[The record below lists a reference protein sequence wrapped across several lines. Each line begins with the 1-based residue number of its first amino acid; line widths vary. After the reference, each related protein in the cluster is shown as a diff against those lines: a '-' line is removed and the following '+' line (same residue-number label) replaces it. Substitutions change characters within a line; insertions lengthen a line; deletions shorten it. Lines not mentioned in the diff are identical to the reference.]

1 MPASASPS
9 LSSYQAIANR
19 IRFLLSSPAIQV
31 SKRLT
36 VARLDHECPREWD
49 RLLDE
54 IADTEGVELAKE
66 DDGSA
71 TIRWTNATD

>member
-1 MPASASPS
+1 MPATVSPS

-19 IRFLLSSPAIQV
+19 IRFLLSSPATQV

-36 VARLDHECPREWD
+36 IARLDHECPREWD

-54 IADTEGVELAKE
+54 IADTEGVDLARE